1 MIIRRM
7 LIGQLSVCY
16 IQQSG
21 FSGVFAALLA
31 TEGDYSD
38 GSDCET
44 SAQAKRLELGY

>member
-1 MIIRRM
+1 M

-16 IQQSG
+16 IQQSE

-31 TEGDYSD
+31 TGGDYSD

-44 SAQAKRLELGY
+44 SAQAKRLDLGY